1 MDIQKAILQRN
12 LLEACACCK
21 DYSFQWFPKDNRSC
35 FEQLWCQ
42 NSFSCPESKVGI
54 RYTLKPIELTVLGK
68 IPENPF
74 ERAVY
79 NSVMQLGAYRGYTS
93 SWARYHVKNM
103 CNITVH
109 NLNFLANNA
118 TMRKQT
124 LLVRYEDLASD
135 PQGYAKKI
143 YQFTGLKFYGQ
154 DFEIQIKLSKL

>member
-1 MDIQKAILQRN
+1 M
-12 LLEACACCK
+12 
-21 DYSFQWFPKDNRSC
+21 
-35 FEQLWCQ
+35 
-42 NSFSCPESKVGI
+42 
-54 RYTLKPIELTVLGK
+54 LGK

-124 LLVRYEDLASD
+124 LLEEIVPVLMNTNRIACVIHQVIFVYSD
-135 PQGYAKKI
+135 IKMIILEYKKN
-143 YQFTGLKFYGQ
+143 
-154 DFEIQIKLSKL
+154 

>member
-124 LLVRYEDLASD
+124 LLEEIVPVLMNTNRIACVIHQVIFVYSD
-135 PQGYAKKI
+135 IKMIILEYKKN
-143 YQFTGLKFYGQ
+143 
-154 DFEIQIKLSKL
+154 